1 VIAADARVD
10 DATLA
15 GYAGLA
21 DKLFRI
27 EYQQFE
33 RHLAWLYRMTLSRH
47 VAWSLTSRSRW

>member
-1 VIAADARVD
+1 MIAADARVD

-47 VAWSLTSRSRW
+47 VAWSLTSRSRR